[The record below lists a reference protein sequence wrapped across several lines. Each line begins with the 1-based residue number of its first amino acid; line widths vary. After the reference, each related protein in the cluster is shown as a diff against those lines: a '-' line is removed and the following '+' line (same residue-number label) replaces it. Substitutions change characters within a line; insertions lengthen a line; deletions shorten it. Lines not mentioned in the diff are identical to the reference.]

1 MALIGER
8 LDDAQI
14 AWSLAPVSDPHRLL
28 GLAFAAADL
37 LIEIEADER
46 IGLAVGGVRAL
57 LGGDERSLRGRA
69 WRDLIAS
76 QDQAMVAALHQDL
89 EDGQRRGPV
98 AVRLACGAENR
109 SAELTVRR
117 LPDSGGLAAWALVAS
132 AAPAQ
137 DDLADQA
144 AFEDL
149 IRSLMEAAR
158 ATGMEYELALIELDG
173 LLKAVDPLSPA
184 DSAALTARLA
194 GALRAESHRGAS
206 AARLGDDRYAV
217 VRRRD
222 DNADA
227 MARRLTRALTP
238 ELGDSAPAAH
248 VHAVALDASPPAK
261 AMRAVRCALDDF
273 VREGLKEAAP
283 NNLAEA
289 MSHSLKRTL
298 ARAGALGEAVNNR
311 RFTLA
316 YQPVVDLKDRQPH
329 HHEVLVR
336 FENGDSPFALIQ
348 MAEQFD
354 LIEELDHA
362 VLDQAAK
369 RLILP
374 NAGKLRLAVNVS
386 GQTIT
391 SETYID
397 HVRDLI
403 RREPILKR
411 RLIFEVTESAAID
424 DLSRA
429 DRHIQVLRG
438 LGSLVCLDDF
448 GSGAAS
454 FAYLQ
459 QLRLDIVKIDGR
471 YVRELADNGRDAAMV
486 RHLVKMCGDL
496 NVRTVAE
503 MVETEEI
510 EAEVRAAGVDF
521 AQGWLYGRAADHPAA
536 VPLRAPQGIGR
547 ELELDPGARPSAGP

>member
-1 MALIGER
+1 MSA
-8 LDDAQI
+8 
-14 AWSLAPVSDPHRLL
+14 PHRLL
-28 GLAFAAADL
+28 SLAFAAADL
-37 LIEIEADER
+37 LIEIEADGR
-46 IGLAVGGVRAL
+46 VGLAVGGVRAL
-57 LGGDERSLRGRA
+57 LGGDERSMRGKP
-69 WRDLIAS
+69 WRDLIAPP
-76 QDQAMVAALHQDL
+76 DQPMVAALQQSL

-98 AVRLACGAENR
+98 TVRLACGAETR

-117 LPDSGGLAAWALVAS
+117 LPDSRGLAAWALIAS
-132 AAPAQ
+132 AAAAPAQ
-137 DDLADQA
+137 DELANQA

-149 IRSLMEAAR
+149 TRSLMEAAR
-158 ATGMEYELALIELDG
+158 ATGIEYELALIELDG
-173 LLKAVDPLSPA
+173 LLKAVKVLPPA
-184 DSAALTARLA
+184 DAATLTVRLA
-194 GALRAESHRGAS
+194 GALRAESHRGSS
-206 AARLGDDRYAV
+206 AARLSDDRYAV
-217 VRRRD
+217 VRKRGD
-222 DNADA
+222 SPEA
-227 MARRLTRALTP
+227 MARRLIHALSP
-238 ELGDSAPAAH
+238 ELGDKAPTPR

-261 AMRAVRCALDDF
+261 AMRAVRYALDDF
-273 VREGLKEAAP
+273 VREGLKDDSP
-283 NNLAEA
+283 GNLSEA

-298 ARAGALGEAVNNR
+298 ARAGALGDAVNNR

-316 YQPVVDLKDRQPH
+316 YQPVIDLKDQRPH

-336 FENGDSPFALIQ
+336 FEDGDSPFALIQ

-362 VLDQAAK
+362 VLDQAVK

-391 SETYID
+391 SESYID
-397 HVRDLI
+397 HVRDLM
-403 RREPILKR
+403 RREPILKS

-448 GSGAAS
+448 GAGAAS

-486 RHLVKMCGDL
+486 RHLVKMCRDL
-496 NVRTVAE
+496 KVRTVAE
-503 MVETEEI
+503 MVETEEV

-536 VPLRAPQGIGR
+536 SPAKAASVAPVRRKGSV
-547 ELELDPGARPSAGP
+547 ESWS

>member
-1 MALIGER
+1 
-8 LDDAQI
+8 
-14 AWSLAPVSDPHRLL
+14 
-28 GLAFAAADL
+28 
-37 LIEIEADER
+37 
-46 IGLAVGGVRAL
+46 
-57 LGGDERSLRGRA
+57 
-69 WRDLIAS
+69 
-76 QDQAMVAALHQDL
+76 
-89 EDGQRRGPV
+89 
-98 AVRLACGAENR
+98 
-109 SAELTVRR
+109 
-117 LPDSGGLAAWALVAS
+117 
-132 AAPAQ
+132 
-137 DDLADQA
+137 
-144 AFEDL
+144 
-149 IRSLMEAAR
+149 
-158 ATGMEYELALIELDG
+158 
-173 LLKAVDPLSPA
+173 
-184 DSAALTARLA
+184 
-194 GALRAESHRGAS
+194 
-206 AARLGDDRYAV
+206 
-217 VRRRD
+217 
-222 DNADA
+222 

-238 ELGDSAPAAH
+238 ELGDKAPTAH

-273 VREGLKEAAP
+273 VREGLKDGAP

-298 ARAGALGEAVNNR
+298 ARAGALGEAVNKR

-336 FENGDSPFALIQ
+336 FEDGDSPFALIQ

-386 GQTIT
+386 GQTII

-397 HVRDLI
+397 HVRDLM
-403 RREPILKR
+403 RREPILKS

-486 RHLVKMCGDL
+486 RHLVKMCGEL
-496 NVRTVAE
+496 KVRTVAE

-521 AQGWLYGRAADHPAA
+521 AQGWLYGRATDHPAA
-536 VPLRAPQGIGR
+536 VPPRAPSAAPAR
-547 ELELDPGARPSAGP
+547 RKGAVESWS